1 MTQRMRNIF
10 WIDYRTYLESKMLC
24 IESWVNSCHGILRLY
39 NLKIFLPKIQSIQ
52 YIRVSESIDFVNIWS
67 NLDRIHSRYRM
78 LGLSTSKRKF
88 HLIKLLFWKTV
99 LAFNEDWSNDITN
112 DGKAIQRNRTKTTIT
127 MTDWRST
134 KLQLK
139 SAKHWYIWNPSL
151 CRSWSMLKPSWHSQ
165 PKRRN
170 GCISKCYCGIILM

>member
-1 MTQRMRNIF
+1 M
-10 WIDYRTYLESKMLC
+10 Y
-24 IESWVNSCHGILRLY
+24 GILRLY
-39 NLKIFLPKIQSIQ
+39 NLKTFFAQDSKHPIYPG
-52 YIRVSESIDFVNIWS
+52 IRKYWFCKYL

-170 GCISKCYCGIILM
+170 GCISKCYCGIILI